1 MARIFAKRINY
12 DITRINEVP
21 AYWREEVRAMCEA
34 KYMA

>member
-1 MARIFAKRINY
+1 MAEFFFDRIGGDINRI
-12 DITRINEVP
+12 DEVP